1 MSKNKEISVEE
12 AWEKILEKYDIVN
25 QIEEK
30 GIFHIEASQ
39 IKEFKEPRLMSKW
52 DSSEQLPSIL
62 KKNKINILP
71 NSRHSYV
78 LGDFLLYQDIPELE
92 EHITKMTSV
101 ELPEYESI
109 DVDNITSEANA
120 INVLILS
127 KILDDFLE
135 THENV
140 GTFNGRMGTGI
151 FDFNVDTHRGVKRSI
166 VVNNAQCEIDGGF
179 ENLDSV
185 VIMEAKNVVHPDF
198 HVRQLYYPYRLWKT
212 KVNKP
217 IRLVFSIYSNKI
229 YRLFEYEFTD
239 INDYSSIKLIKNKNY
254 SLQDT
259 EITLEELIEVSNETR
274 VKYTDNQNN
283 KNLPPFVQ
291 ADSFE
296 RIISLLENMY
306 DNPMNDEEIAELMHF
321 GFNFSNNKPVY
332 RQSQYYYNAGK
343 YLGLFEKIKTEEN
356 EAKSVLT
363 SLGKKIYKMQY
374 KQRQLKLVSLILEH
388 QIFSEFF
395 DLIVENFGELPE
407 KEIIQKRLRELNV
420 CNESQ
425 IVRRSQ
431 SVRCWLKWIFNLIKL
446 S

>member
-332 RQSQYYYNAGK
+332 RQSQYYYHAGK

-407 KEIIQKRLRELNV
+407 KEIIQKRMRELNV

>member
-1 MSKNKEISVEE
+1 MSKSKEITVDE

-25 QIEEK
+25 QIEKK

-78 LGDFLLYQDIPELE
+78 LGDFILYQDIPELE
-92 EHITKMTSV
+92 EHVTKMTSV

-109 DVDNITSEANA
+109 DIDNITSEANA
-120 INVLILS
+120 INVLIIS

-135 THENV
+135 TDENV
-140 GTFNGRMGTGI
+140 GTFNGRMGTGS
-151 FDFNVDTHRGVKRSI
+151 FDFNVDTHRGVKRNI

-179 ENLDSV
+179 ENSDSV

-239 INDYSSIKLIKNKNY
+239 VNDYSSIRLIKNKNY

-259 EITLEELIEVSNETR
+259 KISLEELIKVRNETK
-274 VKYTDNQNN
+274 VKFDDNQTN

-306 DNPMNDEEIAELMHF
+306 DYPMNDEEIAELMHF
-321 GFNFSNNKPVY
+321 GSNISHNKPVY
-332 RQSQYYYNAGK
+332 RQSQYYCNAGK
-343 YLGLFEKIKTEEN
+343 YLGLFEKIKTEGN
-356 EAKSVLT
+356 EKKTVLT
-363 SLGKKIYKMQY
+363 TLGKKIYKMQY

-388 QIFSEFF
+388 QIFAEFF
-395 DLIVENFGELPE
+395 DLIVENSGKLPE
-407 KEIIQKRLRELNV
+407 KEAIQVRMRELNV
-420 CNESQ
+420 CNEAQ

-431 SVRCWLKWIFNLIKL
+431 SVRCWLKWIFNLTKL

>member
-1 MSKNKEISVEE
+1 M
-12 AWEKILEKYDIVN
+12 
-25 QIEEK
+25 
-30 GIFHIEASQ
+30 
-39 IKEFKEPRLMSKW
+39 
-52 DSSEQLPSIL
+52 
-62 KKNKINILP
+62 
-71 NSRHSYV
+71 
-78 LGDFLLYQDIPELE
+78 YQDIPELE

-291 ADSFE
+291 ADSSE

-407 KEIIQKRLRELNV
+407 KEIIQKRMRELNV

>member
-1 MSKNKEISVEE
+1 
-12 AWEKILEKYDIVN
+12 
-25 QIEEK
+25 
-30 GIFHIEASQ
+30 
-39 IKEFKEPRLMSKW
+39 
-52 DSSEQLPSIL
+52 
-62 KKNKINILP
+62 
-71 NSRHSYV
+71 
-78 LGDFLLYQDIPELE
+78 
-92 EHITKMTSV
+92 
-101 ELPEYESI
+101 
-109 DVDNITSEANA
+109 
-120 INVLILS
+120 
-127 KILDDFLE
+127 
-135 THENV
+135 
-140 GTFNGRMGTGI
+140 MGTGI

-407 KEIIQKRLRELNV
+407 KEIIQKRMRELNV

>member
-1 MSKNKEISVEE
+1 MNLLTLMI
-12 AWEKILEKYDIVN
+12 IL
-25 QIEEK
+25 
-30 GIFHIEASQ
+30 
-39 IKEFKEPRLMSKW
+39 
-52 DSSEQLPSIL
+52 QL
-62 KKNKINILP
+62 
-71 NSRHSYV
+71 
-78 LGDFLLYQDIPELE
+78 
-92 EHITKMTSV
+92 
-101 ELPEYESI
+101 
-109 DVDNITSEANA
+109 
-120 INVLILS
+120 
-127 KILDDFLE
+127 
-135 THENV
+135 
-140 GTFNGRMGTGI
+140 
-151 FDFNVDTHRGVKRSI
+151 
-166 VVNNAQCEIDGGF
+166 
-179 ENLDSV
+179 
-185 VIMEAKNVVHPDF
+185 
-198 HVRQLYYPYRLWKT
+198 
-212 KVNKP
+212 
-217 IRLVFSIYSNKI
+217 
-229 YRLFEYEFTD
+229 
-239 INDYSSIKLIKNKNY
+239 KLIKNKNY

-407 KEIIQKRLRELNV
+407 KEIIQKRMRELNV